1 MIEQIIIY
9 IVANIVT
16 VLTMEDFFS
25 TFLEKRQTWK
35 YIVAWV
41 CRYGI
46 ITTNRKSLYFQ
57 GV

>member
-1 MIEQIIIY
+1 LISKG
-9 IVANIVT
+9 
-16 VLTMEDFFS
+16 FS
-25 TFLEKRQTWK
+25 PMLISNE
-35 YIVAWV
+35 ACE